1 MRRTQLA
8 LASETSEVGAREAC
22 EACVRAPEAS
32 TVSCSTLRPPRGVGW
47 GGVVRV
53 CTKRTRRQSARAPQ
67 TTTRAYNVRRTAGRP
82 ESPRL
87 SMASTYPP
95 GSDRPCAV
103 LERRADL
110 QFYWPVA
117 SGELQAPAKL
127 RPVDRVSGS
136 QFVRSLRR
144 SRVRAEYR
152 ARGARPASSDRVN
165 RPPGADW
172 APHAALPPAARQLPR
187 GQHRWRRR
195 TERLC

>member
-1 MRRTQLA
+1 M
-8 LASETSEVGAREAC
+8 
-22 EACVRAPEAS
+22 
-32 TVSCSTLRPPRGVGW
+32 GW
-47 GGVVRV
+47 GRAGLR
-53 CTKRTRRQSARAPQ
+53 KARAQ
-67 TTTRAYNVRRTAGRP
+67 TTTRAHNVRRTAGRP
-82 ESPRL
+82 ESPRM
-87 SMASTYPP
+87 SMAGTYPP
-95 GSDRPCAV
+95 GNGRPCAV

-165 RPPGADW
+165 RPPGAHW
-172 APHAALPPAARQLPR
+172 APHAASPPAARQLPR
-187 GQHRWRRR
+187 GQRRWPHRSGEPHSERARARAMPCRLTAGASRPSRGEAAAVELENPIGTRSHLLGGGWRAA
-195 TERLC
+195 